1 MDHPLGSF
9 LPLFLDSSRI
19 ALSTR
24 YSHPIRDVRGV
35 HGASARDPN
44 ARICGIT
51 GITAP
56 HLSGTLSIQFPES
69 VLKAMAS
76 RSDDLEAQA
85 REMTQLFSEHAKA
98 SLNALGHETSLALP
112 TFLSGKNFESLGS
125 PSPNNLLVT
134 EFEFESGTITV
145 LFELGSKTP
154 DLTPPEIT
162 SSSQKNRTSDALLE
176 FVKAVRKTM
185 NVQFG
190 TRIEVGAPFKKSTSQ
205 TFSFD
210 VGSLIGITEQ
220 HFSGFFGM
228 YYEAST
234 FLNLM
239 NMMLGTTFTE
249 LSDEIEDGASEVTN
263 ICFGVA
269 KQVLNQQGHQI
280 RMALPYLIRGSEIRS
295 SPPPSDRH
303 ITIVVPLTTEHGKFW
318 VEFGYLEL
326 T

>member
-1 MDHPLGSF
+1 MNHPLGSF
-9 LPLFLDSSRI
+9 LPHFVD
-19 ALSTR
+19 STR
-24 YSHPIRDVRGV
+24 NALRNRNAAPILDARILKSTSHP
-35 HGASARDPN
+35 DPN
-44 ARICGIT
+44 ARICGIV

-56 HLSGTLSIQFPES
+56 HLSGTLSIQFPNS
-69 VLKAMAS
+69 VLEEISAGGQDRES
-76 RSDDLEAQA
+76 LA
-85 REMTQLFSEHAKA
+85 REITQLISENAKT
-98 SLNALGHETSLALP
+98 SLNSLGHEITLALP
-112 TFLSGKNFESLGS
+112 TFLTGKTFESLGN
-125 PSPNNLLVT
+125 PRPNNLMVT
-134 EFEFESGTITV
+134 EFIFSTGPITA
-145 LFELGSKTP
+145 LFELSHKTP
-154 DLTPPEIT
+154 DITPPEGMPT
-162 SSSQKNRTSDALLE
+162 HQNRTSDALLE

-190 TRIEVGAPFKKSTSQ
+190 TRMDMGAPFKKSTAQS
-205 TFSFD
+205 FAFD

-228 YYEAST
+228 YYEGKT

-239 NMMLGTTFTE
+239 NVMLGTSFTE
-249 LSDEIEDGASEVTN
+249 LSNEIEDGASEVTN

-280 RMALPYLIRGSEIRS
+280 RMALPYLIRGSEIES

-326 T
+326 M